1 MPDDDDIIAAHEA
14 EFAADRAGRRP
25 SNRGFWLVTVS
36 ILLACVVMVVA
47 IFWNRDIKDT
57 IAHAQSSLRTS
68 AAAAERL
75 AERGSYAD
83 ATAGALA
90 EAEPGLVFVGP
101 ATASTGLEVVSVA
114 ASPDV
119 WAAAVQVRP
128 EACFYLLIAG
138 GETRYGTGTECTA
151 DQALVRS
158 TEPRW

>member
-14 EFAADRAGRRP
+14 EFAADRARRP

-57 IAHAQSSLRTS
+57 IAHAQSSLR
-68 AAAAERL
+68 AAAEAAERL
-75 AERGSYAD
+75 AERGSYAE
-83 ATAGALA
+83 ANAGALA
-90 EAEPGLVFVGP
+90 EALPGLTFVGP
-101 ATASTGLEVVSVA
+101 ASPSTGLEVVSVS
-114 ASPDV
+114 ASPEV

-128 EACFYLLIAG
+128 EACFYLLLAG
-138 GETRYGTGTECTA
+138 GEPRYGTGTECTA
-151 DQALVRS
+151 EQALIRS